1 MLKELAQLNKDLYN
15 RNKKK
20 SGHIV
25 TSERDKT
32 TDYPDSNY
40 ARTTHITQA
49 PRESSRE
56 KENMQFMNTF
66 QEMKDQMVQ
75 LVKDKHSGKHQVAG
89 S

>member
-1 MLKELAQLNKDLYN
+1 MLKELAQLNKDLYA

-20 SGHIV
+20 SGYQG
-25 TSERDKT
+25 TSDRDKT

-40 ARTTHITQA
+40 VRTTHIAQA

-66 QEMKDQMVQ
+66 
-75 LVKDKHSGKHQVAG
+75 
-89 S
+89 